1 MKKKMINNEMT
12 AVSRYFLKMSKG
24 EFALLMQRGMIVEID
39 NLSTARDAKE
49 EEEEDHGN
57 YVTIVELVLA
67 KSSARRGWFTVV
79 DSVGRLN
86 LCGLGYGDLAIFET
100 YRKARAVTKNV
111 GLSVGEFK
119 EIR

>member
-1 MKKKMINNEMT
+1 MSSGLPVHDDKKRRSDAQVA
-12 AVSRYFLKMSKG
+12 AVVTYDRPKANP
-24 EFALLMQRGMIVEID
+24 EPV
-39 NLSTARDAKE
+39 RDAKE